1 MGDQKFDNPSSRWH
15 SLQERVNKIQIHSQ
29 IWLVVSPRMTKCVFY
44 VLCNF
49 VFFYHEYEKKN
60 CQPLCIFVLFNTLV
74 QMCKKTIL
82 RTCFVGFIF
91 FLFFGFCCKHVV
103 RPKQHREPSLYF
115 ACFCIF
121 LQLQKDKCT
130 GQPPFLFCVFLCLSS
145 T

>member
-1 MGDQKFDNPSSRWH
+1 MY
-15 SLQERVNKIQIHSQ
+15 
-29 IWLVVSPRMTKCVFY
+29 Y
-44 VLCNF
+44 VILC
-49 VFFYHEYEKKN
+49 FFYHEYEKKN

-91 FLFFGFCCKHVV
+91 FVFFGFCCKRVV

-130 GQPPFLFCVFLCLSS
+130 GQPPFLFCVFFVSFFNIKKQMNKSCVLCVFVFFLQISGHK
-145 T
+145 TNVLHKFLCFFCL